1 VIPILLEEEWV
12 EKVYTREQLSS
23 DEPLDYDGQL
33 LKNQFHP
40 KWSGDLFPV
49 SKEYYVLR
57 SSVGTT
63 HGTPYDYDTHV
74 PLYFAGISIHDRMLE
89 DSVETVDI
97 APTIADILGIQLD
110 GVDGRVL
117 ELGESN

>member
-1 VIPILLEEEWV
+1 MNNYVMFGVSL
-12 EKVYTREQLSS
+12 YTMVAQQRC
-23 DEPLDYDGQL
+23 
-33 LKNQFHP
+33 KR
-40 KWSGDLFPV
+40 V
-49 SKEYYVLR
+49 R
-57 SSVGTT
+57 SSAASEV
-63 HGTPYDYDTHV
+63 
-74 PLYFAGISIHDRMLE
+74 HDRMLE